1 MHRLNEIGQSQLDM
15 LKTLLGIQSSYIEEG
30 SFRLWAG
37 VPAPRDRWLM
47 MKLIFLHKL
56 LTDRDGVDTLL
67 HHWIDTGQ
75 LDEGSTIYQE
85 MMIAQQTLL
94 GHMDRAKLC
103 KLKRKNL
110 VKAIRNAINGTA
122 IEQLHHCHPLR
133 ALEWKQYG
141 FDAFAALEPT
151 ECITKK

>member
-1 MHRLNEIGQSQLDM
+1 MCAYFEVYGQLLPMHSLNDM
-15 LKTLLGIQSSYIEEG
+15 LKTLLGIQSDYIEEG

-37 VPAPRDRWLM
+37 IPAPRDGWLM

-94 GHMDRAKLC
+94 GHKVLDC
-103 KLKRKNL
+103 
-110 VKAIRNAINGTA
+110 
-122 IEQLHHCHPLR
+122 LR
-133 ALEWKQYG
+133 CAL
-141 FDAFAALEPT
+141 
-151 ECITKK
+151 